1 MTEPDRLAVAFARL
15 DDEVGAQLHPP
26 SFATIAHRGRR
37 RSVTQRVAL
46 AATVML
52 ATAGAVVGV
61 ANLAVHPGQQ
71 TLYATSGGRPAA
83 SSPARSLPSSRTYRT
98 PASLVAAYYQAIAHH
113 DLSRAAALLAPPVR
127 VFYTTAPDGDFRN
140 VVRLSA
146 VRVGV
151 FRPTSGIGG
160 LPPGYGDLQEG
171 VVVYTAT
178 LRHTI
183 TSGSGPHTVF
193 VIVGRRLP
201 AGPWRIVSF
210 GSGP

>member
-1 MTEPDRLAVAFARL
+1 MTEPDRTALAFRRL

-26 SFATIAHRGRR
+26 DFAAITRRGRR
-37 RSVTQRVAL
+37 RWVAQRVAL

-52 ATAGAVVGV
+52 AMAGAVVGV
-61 ANLAVHPGQQ
+61 AQLAVHPGQR
-71 TLYATSGGRPAA
+71 TLYATSGGKPAA

-127 VFYTTAPDGDFRN
+127 VFYTSAPGGDFRN

-146 VRVGV
+146 IHVGV

-171 VVVYTAT
+171 AVDYTAT

-183 TSGSGPHTVF
+183 SSRSGRQTVF
-193 VIVGRRLP
+193 VVVGRRLP
-201 AGPWRIVSF
+201 AGPWQIVSL